1 MRIRIPAEVQAKSR
15 VTELGEVSI
24 PGSFPNA
31 DHSTDPG
38 APATLA
44 CCPRTIGASA
54 HTAGSAPA
62 PRIHA
67 PSRRLPA

>member
-24 PGSFPNA
+24 PGSLPNT

-38 APATLA
+38 GLSKEL
-44 CCPRTIGASA
+44 G
-54 HTAGSAPA
+54 
-62 PRIHA
+62 
-67 PSRRLPA
+67 LPGKHKINLP